1 VPGGISGALDYLSPA
16 SAADVNSED
25 AMTVEVKDRR
35 LARRLAAEHVAR
47 GDPLG
52 WFERLYTL
60 AGSDTQLTPWG
71 DMTPNP
77 NFTSWPE
84 HARLD
89 GRGKKALQI
98 ACGLGDDAEDLAA
111 AGFQVTAFDIAPT
124 AIQWCTTRFPESSVT
139 YQVAD
144 LFHPPPTWSGRFDFV
159 LEAYTLQSLPREL
172 RSDAMAHMAACVA
185 PGGDLLVIGRLTD
198 DGADTDSL
206 PWPLMRQELS
216 AFADAGLREIR
227 VEDYVDD
234 EDPPVRRVRAHFR
247 RGA

>member
-1 VPGGISGALDYLSPA
+1 MV
-16 SAADVNSED
+16 
-25 AMTVEVKDRR
+25 
-35 LARRLAAEHVAR
+35 
-47 GDPLG
+47 
-52 WFERLYTL
+52 
-60 AGSDTQLTPWG
+60 
-71 DMTPNP
+71 PNP
-77 NFTSWPE
+77 NFTSWLE
-84 HARLD
+84 RARLD
-89 GRGKKALQI
+89 GLGKKALQI

-144 LFHPPPTWSGRFDFV
+144 LFRPPPTWLRGFDFV
-159 LEAYTLQSLPREL
+159 LEVYTLQSLPREL

-216 AFADAGLREIR
+216 VFADAGLREIR

-247 RGA
+247 RGT